1 MIKILVT
8 GAGGFIGLRVC
19 QLLKKKKNT
28 EIIGTYNSNKPKI
41 KNIINKKF
49 DIYKRKKN
57 FYKFFNKPSI
67 LIHLAWSDL
76 DDFNSQNHLK
86 KLSAQK
92 IFLKNIIKNGLKN
105 LVVAGTCFEYAKKN
119 GKHSELD
126 KTKPLTNYGKSK
138 DLLRK
143 FLFRLKRK
151 YKFNITWVRIFYMY
165 GKNYN
170 RETLTNL
177 LINSKRNKKYI
188 QLNKNIKRDFLDVKQ
203 VAYRIILLSLKQK
216 NFGVVN
222 ICSGKQLSLKSLVKI
237 LKNKYKIQPL
247 VKFKNMKNRIYEPKN
262 FYGDTNK
269 FNRIIKINY

>member
-1 MIKILVT
+1 M
-8 GAGGFIGLRVC
+8 
-19 QLLKKKKNT
+19 
-28 EIIGTYNSNKPKI
+28 
-41 KNIINKKF
+41 
-49 DIYKRKKN
+49 
-57 FYKFFNKPSI
+57 
-67 LIHLAWSDL
+67 
-76 DDFNSQNHLK
+76 
-86 KLSAQK
+86 
-92 IFLKNIIKNGLKN
+92 
-105 LVVAGTCFEYAKKN
+105 
-119 GKHSELD
+119 
-126 KTKPLTNYGKSK
+126 
-138 DLLRK
+138 RK
-143 FLFRLKRK
+143 FLFKLRK
-151 YKFNITWVRIFYMY
+151 KNKFNLTWVRIFYMY

-177 LINSKRNKKYI
+177 VINSKRNKKYV

>member
-1 MIKILVT
+1 LV
-8 GAGGFIGLRVC
+8 I
-19 QLLKKKKNT
+19 
-28 EIIGTYNSNKPKI
+28 
-41 KNIINKKF
+41 
-49 DIYKRKKN
+49 
-57 FYKFFNKPSI
+57 
-67 LIHLAWSDL
+67 
-76 DDFNSQNHLK
+76 
-86 KLSAQK
+86 
-92 IFLKNIIKNGLKN
+92 
-105 LVVAGTCFEYAKKN
+105 AGTCFEYAKKN
-119 GKHSELD
+119 GKHGELD
-126 KTKPLTNYGKSK
+126 KTKPFTNYGKGK
-138 DLLRK
+138 DQLRK
-143 FLFRLKRK
+143 FLFKLRK
-151 YKFNITWVRIFYMY
+151 KNKFNLTWVRIFYMY

-177 LINSKRNKKYI
+177 VINSKRNKKYV

-247 VKFKNMKNRIYEPKN
+247 VKFKNMKNKIYEPKN